1 MTRLTVYAGHL
12 CSVVDA
18 HTCGAGGDMGHEP
31 QCGLDPIATVEEVR
45 TALAA
50 SDVTTNPDGEDD
62 AVPAAAPTDGQA
74 DGPEYAI
81 IETNRG
87 GGVEYPVA
95 ERNTNGPTGWMIG
108 GEFVPD
114 VAVTHVEPVT
124 VLRASAAPADDT
136 AAPDDLP
143 EPDWEYDGVLT
154 WDCPVPVD
162 LDDTGTTSPA
172 RIELADVSL
181 TVEEATRVRDA
192 LAAAVAAAAR
202 PVRDTDGDR

>member
-50 SDVTTNPDGEDD
+50 SDVTTNPDGEHD

-136 AAPDDLP
+136 AAPD
-143 EPDWEYDGVLT
+143 GF
-154 WDCPVPVD
+154 
-162 LDDTGTTSPA
+162 PA
-172 RIELADVSL
+172 LARKLADLS
-181 TVEEATRVRDA
+181 VECTFWACPGPDTEPEDMVTCRTCWLIWEARQ
-192 LAAAVAAAAR
+192 LFAAAR
-202 PVRDTDGDR
+202 PARDGGEPK